1 MTSRCRGPR
10 RGWVC
15 SCVYEVTTDEQS
27 QAQIEHLP
35 AAALVAFAEA
45 RAALE
50 VAPWTAGKPYHPH
63 RPDGPMRARTASQS
77 MAGWDSRTSRSPA
90 R

>member
-1 MTSRCRGPR
+1 M
-10 RGWVC
+10 
-15 SCVYEVTTDEQS
+15 YEVTTDEQS

-45 RAALE
+45 RATLE

-63 RPDGPMRARTASQS
+63 RPDGPMRALTFGERGQGDVVYLILEERRRVDLLVAL
-77 MAGWDSRTSRSPA
+77 WLE
-90 R
+90 